1 MENISL
7 LTPLREKNTLLLW
20 YDVAIELK
28 KKKTIHYTQKH
39 SQINTN

>member
-1 MENISL
+1 MENIFL

-28 KKKTIHYTQKH
+28 KTKNYTLYTK
-39 SQINTN
+39 SFAD